1 MKINENTSM
10 DPRVYEVV
18 QELIDDLAQNCG
30 DVQGTRG
37 KLDGVLT
44 ALYALT
50 GEIWTR
56 ERLDG
61 LRFYY
66 VANEND
72 TERIVPSCLNFMRKG
87 FEIEK
92 EA

>member
-37 KLDGVLT
+37 KLDGV
-44 ALYALT
+44 
-50 GEIWTR
+50 
-56 ERLDG
+56 
-61 LRFYY
+61 
-66 VANEND
+66 
-72 TERIVPSCLNFMRKG
+72 
-87 FEIEK
+87 
-92 EA
+92 

>member
-18 QELIDDLAQNCG
+18 QELIDDLATGSG
-30 DVQGTRG
+30 DISRVRG

-44 ALYALT
+44 ALHALT

-56 ERLDG
+56 ESLDEM
-61 LRFYY
+61 RMPY

-72 TERIVPSCLNFMRKG
+72 TERIVPSYLNFLR
-87 FEIEK
+87 
-92 EA
+92 